1 MFKKIKIAAYALG
14 SALNIP
20 LVGQLK
26 GNEII
31 VLLSAPFTFK
41 IRDFKDYPYLRK
53 IVFALLALL
62 MFQFITDVFV
72 VHNSMQN
79 FLRGWAGTIMSIL
92 SFIVL
97 FRMLD
102 TESAVMTYILFA
114 MIKNILFTDDI
125 VDSDMSFFKFKIVP
139 IIASALQLISVYLY
153 KRGKIMLMMGIM
165 ACACLICFANDAR
178 SSGMLFF
185 VGAGIIY
192 VMSRGIQITRQKLFV
207 IIFIGATVFETAY
220 VFYVNAVL
228 SNEIGGGHSSSQIKR
243 LDNPYNPFELLV
255 TGRGETFAAIT
266 AIGDKPLFGHGSW
279 ALDKDLKY
287 YKIVLSLQDEGT
299 GEFDIKKADSVDR
312 YIPSH
317 SILMGGWI
325 SCGIG
330 GFIAVFL
337 IFWWLMKMS
346 FTLILNAQDSNLY
359 PLYVML
365 SITMLWAFLFSPFQH
380 LRFTIPVLG
389 CIIMNGYYD
398 WLYGPN
404 VEDDDEDEEQP
415 VDEEE
420 KEPLLLN

>member
-14 SALNIP
+14 SALNVP

-26 GNEII
+26 GSEI
-31 VLLSAPFTFK
+31 VALLSFPFTFK
-41 IRDFKDYPYLRK
+41 VRDFKDYPYLRK
-53 IVFALLALL
+53 IVYALLALL
-62 MFQFITDVFV
+62 LFQFITDVFV
-72 VHNSMQN
+72 AHTSMQN
-79 FLRGWAGTIMSIL
+79 FLRGWAGTIMSII

-97 FRMLD
+97 FRMMD
-102 TESAVMTYILFA
+102 TESAVMTYIFFA
-114 MIKNILFTDDI
+114 MIKNIVFTDDI

-139 IIASALQLISVYLY
+139 IIASALQLIAVYLY

-165 ACACLICFANDAR
+165 ACACLVCFANDAR

-192 VMSRGIQITRQKLFV
+192 VMSRGIQITRQKLFA
-207 IIFIGATVFETAY
+207 IIFIGATVFEMAY

-228 SNEIGGGHSSSQIKR
+228 SNEIGGGHSSSQVKR

-287 YKIVLSLQDEGT
+287 YKIVLQYQDEGT
-299 GEFDIKKADSVDR
+299 GEFDLKKADSVDR

-337 IFWWLMKMS
+337 IFWYLMKMS
-346 FTLILNAQDSNLY
+346 FTLVLRAQDSNLY

-365 SITMLWAFLFSPFQH
+365 TITLLWAFLFSPFQH
-380 LRFTIPVLG
+380 LRFTVPVLG
-389 CIIMNGYYD
+389 CILMNGYYD

-415 VDEEE
+415 VDEEK